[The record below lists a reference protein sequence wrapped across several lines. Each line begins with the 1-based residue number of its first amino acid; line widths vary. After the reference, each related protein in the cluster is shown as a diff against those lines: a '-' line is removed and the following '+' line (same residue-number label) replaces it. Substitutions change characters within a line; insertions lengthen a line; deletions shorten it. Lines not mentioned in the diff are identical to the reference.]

1 MFVAA
6 DPTSSK
12 LQPHRPPEQG
22 GLQVDI
28 ETMSFHRSLGKWSQ
42 LHGHAKVE
50 SPLTEQQLSRQWS
63 KPTVS

>member
-1 MFVAA
+1 M
-6 DPTSSK
+6 
-12 LQPHRPPEQG
+12 
-22 GLQVDI
+22 DI